1 MVEILKQPQYA
12 PLAVEKQVA
21 ILYVAT
27 KGKLDDVPTPR
38 VKEFESQFYR
48 FLETE
53 RPAILTELGEKAALS
68 DELSA
73 ALDEAVD
80 SFRQSFLA

>member
-1 MVEILKQPQYA
+1 LP
-12 PLAVEKQVA
+12 VEKQVA

-27 KGKLDDVPTPR
+27 TGKVDDVPTPR

-53 RPAILTELGEKAALS
+53 RPKILTELGETKTLT
-68 DELSA
+68 DELA
-73 ALDEAVD
+73 TALDEAVD
-80 SFRQSFLA
+80 AFRQSFLA